1 MTFRDYTQAAFRLRQ
16 LGKGQRLRVLVVP
29 EVQELV
35 VHHCAVVDIV
45 SRLCVFSSMF
55 NLVDLQ
61 HKMLVM
67 CNAQPYGT
75 NNMTYGIGKRL

>member
-35 VHHCAVVDIV
+35 LHHRTVVGILSCLV
-45 SRLCVFSSMF
+45 LMSFLQCS
-55 NLVDLQ
+55 NLSNL
-61 HKMLVM
+61 KFW
-67 CNAQPYGT
+67 
-75 NNMTYGIGKRL
+75 

>member
-35 VHHCAVVDIV
+35 LHHCAVVDIV
-45 SRLCVFSSMF
+45 TSFLCLSLTVAF
-55 NLVDLQ
+55 
-61 HKMLVM
+61 H
-67 CNAQPYGT
+67 
-75 NNMTYGIGKRL
+75 